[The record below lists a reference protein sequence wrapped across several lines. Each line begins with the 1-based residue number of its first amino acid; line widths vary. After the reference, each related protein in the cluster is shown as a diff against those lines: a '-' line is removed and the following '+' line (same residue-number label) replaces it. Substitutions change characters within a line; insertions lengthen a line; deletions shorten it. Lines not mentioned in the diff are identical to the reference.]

1 MHDIV
6 LIEDSPRESGLA
18 CIAIALRRPNA
29 RVHEARDLHEAL
41 AFLDGNAGPRVVILG
56 WQALKQAPA
65 RLINH
70 NLAFIGFAA
79 NLTEADKRRAL
90 ECGVRAIYDRPTD
103 WRPYCDAL
111 EGLLDEWLGAKQ
123 RP

>member
-1 MHDIV
+1 MPDIL
-6 LIEDSPRESGLA
+6 LIEDSPSESGLA
-18 CIAIALRRPNA
+18 CIAIALRRPDT
-29 RVHEARDLHEAL
+29 RVHEARDLQEAL
-41 AFLDGNAGPRVVILG
+41 AFLEGNPRPRVVILG
-56 WQALKQAPA
+56 WQALKQATA
-65 RLINH
+65 RLVKRNF
-70 NLAFIGFAA
+70 AFIGFAA

-111 EGLLDEWLGAKQ
+111 EGLLDEWLGTKQ